1 MICPDFSIYEGL
13 ICPDFS
19 ICREVI
25 MLNII
30 DLTDLDTEIKIDKD
44 IKSYVIDPYT
54 KEQVNVIKKGD
65 KIVRKAS
72 IDSFKDLKNQLKEAG
87 CEKWQM
93 SEFYKANT
101 EETQLVSNEL
111 STSERAFLFS
121 IAPYVSF
128 EDNHLQIGR
137 GKKAVDIGTED
148 LINITGMSRSTL
160 YETINLLA
168 SKDIIYRGINSRNRQ
183 YFVNPWLFCKGNM
196 INKVLKTM
204 FKNYKVRSKGN
215 IPWKD
220 LEGF

>member
-1 MICPDFSIYEGL
+1 MNFQQARGH
-13 ICPDFS
+13 
-19 ICREVI
+19 
-25 MLNII
+25 
-30 DLTDLDTEIKIDKD
+30 
-44 IKSYVIDPYT
+44 
-54 KEQVNVIKKGD
+54 
-65 KIVRKAS
+65 
-72 IDSFKDLKNQLKEAG
+72 
-87 CEKWQM
+87 
-93 SEFYKANT
+93 
-101 EETQLVSNEL
+101 
-111 STSERAFLFS
+111 FLFS